1 MHVAL
6 PESESPVKLV
16 LDPEHPLTDDQY
28 FAFCAAN
35 SNLRIERTA
44 QGEIVIVPPAGGESD
59 HRSLEVSAQLRNW
72 ARKDGRGTAF
82 GSSVEFILPSSAALS
97 PDAAWVSREK
107 IDRLTKEERRKFL
120 RLVPD
125 FVAEVMSPSDRLPA
139 TQAKMEEWIANGV
152 LLGWLI
158 DGDAQTVYVYRI
170 GKPMEKLT
178 GTTSLQGDILNTA
191 SVVLNQAGNGT
202 YAGAMSGGGDCSRR

>member
-28 FAFCAAN
+28 FAFCMAN
-35 SNLRIERTA
+35 PSLRIERTSR
-44 QGEIVIVPPAGGESD
+44 GEIVIVPPAGGESD
-59 HRSLEVSAQLRNW
+59 HRNVIVPSQLHVW

-97 PDAAWVSREK
+97 PDAAWVLREK

-125 FVAEVMSPSDRLPA
+125 FVAEVMSPSDRLPTA
-139 TQAKMEEWIANGV
+139 QAKMDEWIANGV

-170 GKPMEKLT
+170 DKAVEKLT
-178 GTTSLQGDILNTA
+178 GVTSLPGDGPLSGFVLDLTA
-191 SVVLNQAGNGT
+191 IWAGL
-202 YAGAMSGGGDCSRR
+202 

>member
-16 LDPEHPLTDDQY
+16 LDPEHLLTDDEY
-28 FAFCAAN
+28 FEFCAAN

-44 QGEIVIVPPAGGESD
+44 RGEIVIVPPAGGESD
-59 HRSLEVSAQLRNW
+59 YRNAQLVTQLTMW
-72 ARKDGRGTAF
+72 AMQDGRGKAF

-125 FVAEVMSPSDRLPA
+125 FVVEVMSPSDRLPV
-139 TQAKMEEWIANGV
+139 TQAKMDEWIANGV
-152 LLGWLI
+152 VLGWLI
-158 DGDAQTVYVYRI
+158 DGDAQAVYVYRR
-170 GKPMEKLT
+170 GKAMEKVT
-178 GTTSLQGDILNTA
+178 GVTSLPGDGPIVGFVLDLTA
-191 SVVLNQAGNGT
+191 IWAGL
-202 YAGAMSGGGDCSRR
+202 

>member
-16 LDPEHPLTDDQY
+16 LDPEHLLTDDQY
-28 FAFCAAN
+28 FAFCMAN
-35 SNLRIERTA
+35 SNLSIERTA
-44 QGEIVIVPPAGGESD
+44 RGEIVIVPPAGGESD
-59 HRSLEVSAQLRNW
+59 NRSLELSSQLHVW
-72 ARKDGRGTAF
+72 AKKDGRGTAF
-82 GSSVEFILPSSAALS
+82 GSSVEFILPSTAALS

-107 IDRLTKEERRKFL
+107 IERLTKEERRKFL

-125 FVAEVMSPSDRLPA
+125 FVAEVMSPSDRLPVA
-139 TQAKMEEWIANGV
+139 QAKMDEWIANGV

-178 GTTSLQGDILNTA
+178 GTASLPGDGPI
-191 SVVLNQAGNGT
+191 SGFVLDLAAIWAGL
-202 YAGAMSGGGDCSRR
+202 

>member
-1 MHVAL
+1 MLRTAAMHVAL

-28 FAFCAAN
+28 FAFCMAN

-59 HRSLEVSAQLRNW
+59 HRNVIVSSQLHVW

-82 GSSVEFILPSSAALS
+82 GSSVEFILPSGAALS

-125 FVAEVMSPSDRLPA
+125 FVAEVMSPSDRLPTA
-139 TQAKMEEWIANGV
+139 QAKMEEWTDNGV
-152 LLGWLI
+152 PLGWLI

-170 GKPMEKLT
+170 SKPMERLT
-178 GTTSLQGDILNTA
+178 GLTSLPGDGPIAGLVLDLTA
-191 SVVLNQAGNGT
+191 IWAGL
-202 YAGAMSGGGDCSRR
+202 

>member
-1 MHVAL
+1 MLRTAAMHVAL

-16 LDPEHPLTDDQY
+16 LDPEHPFTDDQY

-59 HRSLEVSAQLRNW
+59 YRNTQLVTRLTMW
-72 ARKDGRGTAF
+72 AMQDGRGTAF

-107 IDRLTKEERRKFL
+107 IGRLTKEERRKFL
-120 RLVPD
+120 RLDPD

-139 TQAKMEEWIANGV
+139 MQAKMEEWIANGV

-178 GTTSLQGDILNTA
+178 GTTSLAGDGPIAGFVLDLTA
-191 SVVLNQAGNGT
+191 IWAGL
-202 YAGAMSGGGDCSRR
+202 

>member
-16 LDPEHPLTDDQY
+16 LDPEHLLTDDEY
-28 FAFCAAN
+28 FAFCVAN

-44 QGEIVIVPPAGGESD
+44 RGEIVIVPPVGGESD
-59 HRSLEVSAQLRNW
+59 YRNTHLVTQLNTW
-72 ARKDGRGTAF
+72 AIQDGRGTAF

-107 IDRLTKEERRKFL
+107 IHRLTKEERRKFL

-125 FVAEVMSPSDRLPA
+125 FVAEVMSPSDRLPIA
-139 TQAKMEEWIANGV
+139 QAKMEEWIANGV
-152 LLGWLI
+152 ALGWFI
-158 DGDAQTVYVYRI
+158 DGDAQTVYVYRV
-170 GKPMEKLT
+170 GAAMEKLT
-178 GTTSLQGDILNTA
+178 GVTSLPGDGPIAGFVLDLTA
-191 SVVLNQAGNGT
+191 IWAGL
-202 YAGAMSGGGDCSRR
+202 

>member
-59 HRSLEVSAQLRNW
+59 NRSLEVSGQLRDW

-82 GSSVEFILPSSAALS
+82 GSSVEFILPSGAALS
-97 PDAAWVSREK
+97 PDARGCPAKRSTVSR
-107 IDRLTKEERRKFL
+107 RK
-120 RLVPD
+120 
-125 FVAEVMSPSDRLPA
+125 
-139 TQAKMEEWIANGV
+139 
-152 LLGWLI
+152 
-158 DGDAQTVYVYRI
+158 
-170 GKPMEKLT
+170 
-178 GTTSLQGDILNTA
+178 
-191 SVVLNQAGNGT
+191 
-202 YAGAMSGGGDCSRR
+202 SGGSSCGWFPTLWPR

>member
-35 SNLRIERTA
+35 STLRIERTA

-59 HRSLEVSAQLRNW
+59 NRSVEVSSQLRNW

-125 FVAEVMSPSDRLPA
+125 FVAEVMSPSDRLPTA
-139 TQAKMEEWIANGV
+139 QAKMNQWIANGV
-152 LLGWLI
+152 LVGWLI

-170 GKPMEKLT
+170 GKAMEKLT
-178 GTTSLQGDILNTA
+178 GVTSLPGDGPVAGFVLDLTA
-191 SVVLNQAGNGT
+191 IWAGL
-202 YAGAMSGGGDCSRR
+202 

>member
-1 MHVAL
+1 MLRTVAMHVAL

-16 LDPEHPLTDDQY
+16 LDPEHRLTDDQY
-28 FAFCAAN
+28 FAFCMAN

-59 HRSLEVSAQLRNW
+59 NRSLEVSGQLRDW

-82 GSSVEFILPSSAALS
+82 GSSVEFILSSGAALS

-125 FVAEVMSPSDRLPA
+125 FVAEVMSPSDRLPTA
-139 TQAKMEEWIANGV
+139 QAKMEEWIANGV
-152 LLGWLI
+152 PLGWLI
-158 DGDAQTVYVYRI
+158 DGDEQTVYVYRM

-178 GTTSLQGDILNTA
+178 GPTSLPGDGPVEGFVLDLTA
-191 SVVLNQAGNGT
+191 IWAGL
-202 YAGAMSGGGDCSRR
+202 

>member
-16 LDPEHPLTDDQY
+16 LDPEHLLTDDEY
-28 FAFCAAN
+28 FAFCMAN
-35 SNLRIERTA
+35 SSLRIERTA
-44 QGEIVIVPPAGGESD
+44 QGEIVIVPPVGGESD
-59 HRSLEVSAQLRNW
+59 NRGVQVSSQLHVW

-125 FVAEVMSPSDRLPA
+125 FVAEVMSPSDRLPTA
-139 TQAKMEEWIANGV
+139 QAKMEEWIANGV
-152 LLGWLI
+152 ALGWLI
-158 DGDAQTVYVYRI
+158 DGDAQTVYVYRV
-170 GKPMEKLT
+170 GAAMEKLT
-178 GTTSLQGDILNTA
+178 GVTSLPGDGPIAGFVLDLTA
-191 SVVLNQAGNGT
+191 IWAGL
-202 YAGAMSGGGDCSRR
+202 

>member
-6 PESESPVKLV
+6 PELESPVKL
-16 LDPEHPLTDDQY
+16 LMDPEHPLTDDQY

-35 SNLRIERTA
+35 SSLNIERTA
-44 QGEIVIVPPAGGESD
+44 RGEIVIVPPAGGESD
-59 HRSLEVSAQLRNW
+59 YRNTQLATRLTMW
-72 ARKDGRGTAF
+72 AMQDGRGTAF

-97 PDAAWVSREK
+97 PDAAWVLREK

-125 FVAEVMSPSDRLPA
+125 FVAEVMSPSDRLP
-139 TQAKMEEWIANGV
+139 TVHAKMDEWIANGV
-152 LLGWLI
+152 PLGWLI

-170 GKPMEKLT
+170 GRPMEKLT
-178 GTTSLQGDILNTA
+178 GLTSLPGDGPITGFVLDLTA
-191 SVVLNQAGNGT
+191 IWAGL
-202 YAGAMSGGGDCSRR
+202 

>member
-1 MHVAL
+1 MHVAI
-6 PESESPVKLV
+6 PELESPVKLV

-44 QGEIVIVPPAGGESD
+44 RGEIVIVPPAGGESD
-59 HRSLEVSAQLRNW
+59 YRSVDVSSQLHVW
-72 ARKDGRGTAF
+72 ARKDGRSTAF

-125 FVAEVMSPSDRLPA
+125 FVAEVMSPSDRLP
-139 TQAKMEEWIANGV
+139 TVHAKMDEWIANGV
-152 LLGWLI
+152 PLGWLI

-170 GKPMEKLT
+170 GRPMEKLT
-178 GTTSLQGDILNTA
+178 GLTSLPGDGPVAGFVLDLTA
-191 SVVLNQAGNGT
+191 IWAGL
-202 YAGAMSGGGDCSRR
+202 

>member
-6 PESESPVKLV
+6 PESESPVKLI
-16 LDPEHPLTDDQY
+16 LDPEHRLTDDEY
-28 FAFCAAN
+28 YAFCAAN

-44 QGEIVIVPPAGGESD
+44 QGEIVIVPPCGGESD
-59 HRSLEVSAQLRNW
+59 YRSTNLLTQLGVW
-72 ARKDGRGTAF
+72 AMKDGRGTAF
-82 GSSVEFILPSSAALS
+82 GSSVEFVLPSSAALS

-125 FVAEVMSPSDRLPA
+125 FVAEVMSPSDRLPTA
-139 TQAKMEEWIANGV
+139 QAKMEEWIANGV

-158 DGDAQTVYVYRI
+158 DGDAQTVYVYRS
-170 GKPMEKLT
+170 GGRMESLKGITTLT
-178 GTTSLQGDILNTA
+178 GDGPLEGFIVDLTA
-191 SVVLNQAGNGT
+191 IWAGL
-202 YAGAMSGGGDCSRR
+202 

>member
-16 LDPEHPLTDDQY
+16 LDPEHLLTDDEY
-28 FAFCAAN
+28 FAFCMAN

-44 QGEIVIVPPAGGESD
+44 RGEIVIVPPAGGESD
-59 HRSLEVSAQLRNW
+59 NRNTHVVTQLNTW
-72 ARKDGRGTAF
+72 AIQDGRGTAF

-120 RLVPD
+120 RLAPD
-125 FVAEVMSPSDRLPA
+125 FVAEVMSPSDRLPIA
-139 TQAKMEEWIANGV
+139 QAKMEEWIANGV
-152 LLGWLI
+152 ALGWLI

-170 GKPMEKLT
+170 GAAMEKLT
-178 GTTSLQGDILNTA
+178 AVTSLPGDGPIAGFVLDLTA
-191 SVVLNQAGNGT
+191 IWAGL
-202 YAGAMSGGGDCSRR
+202 

>member
-6 PESESPVKLV
+6 PELESPVKL
-16 LDPEHPLTDDQY
+16 LMDPEHPLTDDQY

-35 SNLRIERTA
+35 SSLNIERTA
-44 QGEIVIVPPAGGESD
+44 RGEIVIVPPAGGESD
-59 HRSLEVSAQLRNW
+59 YRNTQLVTRLTMW
-72 ARKDGRGTAF
+72 AMQDGRGTAF

-97 PDAAWVSREK
+97 PDAAWVLREK

-125 FVAEVMSPSDRLPA
+125 FVAEVMSPSDRLP
-139 TQAKMEEWIANGV
+139 TVHAKMDEWIANGV
-152 LLGWLI
+152 PLGWLI

-170 GKPMEKLT
+170 GRPMEKLT
-178 GTTSLQGDILNTA
+178 GLTSLPGDGPITGFVLDLTA
-191 SVVLNQAGNGT
+191 IWAGL
-202 YAGAMSGGGDCSRR
+202 

>member
-6 PESESPVKLV
+6 PELESPVKLV
-16 LDPEHPLTDDQY
+16 MDREHRLTDDEY
-28 FAFCAAN
+28 FAFCMAN
-35 SNLRIERTA
+35 SNLSIERTA

-59 HRSLEVSAQLRNW
+59 YRNTQLVTHLTTW
-72 ARKDGRGTAF
+72 AMRDGRGTAF

-139 TQAKMEEWIANGV
+139 VQAKMDEWIANGV
-152 LLGWLI
+152 ALGWLI
-158 DGDAQTVYVYRI
+158 DGDARTVYIYRT
-170 GKPMEKLT
+170 GKPMEKVTGATNLPGDGPLAGFVLDLT
-178 GTTSLQGDILNTA
+178 AIW
-191 SVVLNQAGNGT
+191 AGL
-202 YAGAMSGGGDCSRR
+202 

>member
-28 FAFCAAN
+28 FAFCMAN
-35 SNLRIERTA
+35 SSLRIERTA
-44 QGEIVIVPPAGGESD
+44 RGEIVILPPAGGESD
-59 HRSLEVSAQLRNW
+59 YRSLEVSAQLRNW

-97 PDAAWVSREK
+97 PDAAWVLREK

-125 FVAEVMSPSDRLPA
+125 FVAEVMSPSDRLPTA
-139 TQAKMEEWIANGV
+139 QAKMDEWIGNGV

-170 GKPMEKLT
+170 GKPMEELT
-178 GTTSLQGDILNTA
+178 GLTSLPGDGPIAGFVLDLTA
-191 SVVLNQAGNGT
+191 IWAGL
-202 YAGAMSGGGDCSRR
+202 

>member
-1 MHVAL
+1 MRVAL
-6 PESESPVKLV
+6 PELESPVKLV
-16 LDPEHPLTDDQY
+16 MDREHRLTDDEY
-28 FAFCAAN
+28 FAFCMAN
-35 SNLRIERTA
+35 SNLNIERTA

-59 HRSLEVSAQLRNW
+59 HRSVEVSSQLHVW

-97 PDAAWVSREK
+97 PDAAWVFREK

-120 RLVPD
+120 RLIPD

-139 TQAKMEEWIANGV
+139 AQAKMDEWITNGV

-158 DGDAQTVYVYRI
+158 DGDAQTVYVYRT
-170 GKPMEKLT
+170 GRPMEKVTGATILT
-178 GTTSLQGDILNTA
+178 GDGPIEGFVLDLTA
-191 SVVLNQAGNGT
+191 IWAGL
-202 YAGAMSGGGDCSRR
+202 

>member
-16 LDPEHPLTDDQY
+16 LDPEHLLTDDEY
-28 FAFCAAN
+28 FAFCMAN

-44 QGEIVIVPPAGGESD
+44 QGEIVIVPPVGGESD
-59 HRSLEVSAQLRNW
+59 YRNTRLVTQLTNW
-72 ARKDGRGTAF
+72 AIQDGRGTAF

-97 PDAAWVSREK
+97 PDAAWVSHAK
-107 IDRLTKEERRKFL
+107 IDRLTKEQRRKFL

-125 FVAEVMSPSDRLPA
+125 FVAEVMSPSDRLPVS
-139 TQAKMEEWIANGV
+139 QAKMDEWIANGV

-178 GTTSLQGDILNTA
+178 GVTSLPGDGPIAGFVLDLTA
-191 SVVLNQAGNGT
+191 IWAGL
-202 YAGAMSGGGDCSRR
+202 